1 MKKISTNTIFLIDML
16 FESAKK
22 VEHINLLLDYYEEFK
37 SSSLTDGI
45 IIDSEVFWRGANSC

>member
-22 VEHINLLLDYYEEFK
+22 VEHINLLLVYYEEFK

-45 IIDSEVFWRGANSC
+45 IIDSEGF